1 MRIGVMVCH
10 CGNNIAATVD
20 CEAVAQA
27 AREFPDVVYAT
38 DHMYAC
44 SDPGQKTIEQTIRD
58 LKLDGV
64 VVASCSPRMHEV
76 TFRRAVER
84 AGLNRYMFEMAN
96 IREHVAWVSLDR
108 KRNTRKAIDLV
119 RMAVEKLRVDRPL
132 TPKSFD
138 VQKRVLIVGGGVA
151 GIQAALDCADGGLD
165 VVLVERK
172 SSIGGIMSKLDKTF
186 PTIDCSVCVL
196 GPKMV
201 DAGQNPRITLHA
213 LSEVEEVSGYVGN
226 FEVKVRKRTTFVDWT
241 KCTGCGACQEKCPSK
256 KVPDAFNENVS
267 LTTAINIPFPQA
279 IPKRAAISAAHCI
292 RLTKGKCGNCEKVCP
307 TGAIDFNMQDEF
319 VTEKVGAI
327 IAATGLDLFDHTKLG
342 EYGAGRYPD
351 VVTSLAYER
360 MLSAS
365 GPTAGHIKRPSDGR
379 EPKTVVFISCVG
391 SRDRSV
397 DRPYCSGFC
406 CMYTAK
412 QAILTR
418 DHIPDSRA
426 YVFYMDIRA
435 NGKGYEEFVRRAQEE
450 YGVEYVRGRVAH
462 IHPTVNAQGGQLV
475 VRGADT
481 LLGQQVEIKADLV
494 VLAVG
499 AEASHGASEL
509 AEKLRISYDHY
520 GFFMEGHPKLRPVE
534 TNTAGVY
541 LAGGCQGPKDIP
553 ASVAQASA
561 AAGKVLALLSKDKLE
576 SDPQIAQVAGN
587 RCIGCGKCE
596 RTCPFGAIR
605 MRELRD
611 GSKRAEVVET
621 VCQGCGI
628 CSVTCPVRAIQ
639 LAHFTDSQ
647 LLAEVN
653 ALCRTWDETTES

>member
-27 AREFPDVVYAT
+27 AREFPDVVFAT

-44 SDPGQKTIEQTIRD
+44 SDPGQKTIEQTIRE

-64 VVASCSPRMHEV
+64 VVASCSPRMHEL

-108 KRNTRKAIDLV
+108 KRNTQKATDLV

-132 TPKSFD
+132 TPKSFE
-138 VQKRVLIVGGGVA
+138 VHKRVLIVGGGVA

-172 SSIGGIMSKLDKTF
+172 SSIGGIMSQLDKTF

-226 FEVKVRKRTTFVDWT
+226 FEVKVRKHTTYVDWT
-241 KCTGCGACQEKCPSK
+241 KCTGCGACQEKCPSR
-256 KVPDAFNENVS
+256 KVPDAFNENIS
-267 LTTAINIPFPQA
+267 LTTAINISFPQA
-279 IPKRAAISAAHCI
+279 IPKRAAINAEHCI
-292 RLTKGKCGNCEKVCP
+292 RLTKGTCGACEKVCP
-307 TGAIDFNMQDEF
+307 TGAIDFAMQDEI

-327 IAATGLDLFDHTKLG
+327 IAATGLSLFDHRKLG

-365 GPTAGHIKRPSDGR
+365 GPTAGHIKRPSDGA

-397 DRPYCSGFC
+397 DRPYCSSFC

-435 NGKGYEEFVRRAQEE
+435 GGKGYEEFVRRAQEE

-462 IHPTVNAQGGQLV
+462 IYPTTGPQGGQLI

-481 LLGQQVEIKADLV
+481 LLGQQVEVAADLV

-499 AEASHGASEL
+499 AECARGAPEL

-520 GFFMEGHPKLRPVE
+520 GFFLEGHPKLRPVE
-534 TNTAGVY
+534 TNTVGVY
-541 LAGGCQGPKDIP
+541 LAGACQGPKDIP

-561 AAGKVLALLSKDKLE
+561 AAGKVLALLSKDTLE

-653 ALCRTWDETTES
+653 ALCRIWDETTES